1 MLVRLEDGR
10 LKDVAVTEV
19 TKENYIVPQNEQGVY
34 HCKIE
39 IIKFNQDN
47 GKRLSKPRIQ
57 KFGKKAFDGIV
68 KQQLELQGYTVEVL
82 HDPTEWLEKHN
93 VSNNVSQ
100 KALID
105 NAVKNALAQQKAAF
119 DKKLEEAVAKAMAKQ
134 SKGKK

>member
-1 MLVRLEDGR
+1 MLVRLQDGR

-100 KALID
+100 QALID
-105 NAVKNALAQQKAAF
+105 SAVKNALAQQKAAF
-119 DKKLEEAVAKAMAKQ
+119 DKQLEEAVAKAMAKQ

>member
-1 MLVRLEDGR
+1 MLVRLQDGR
-10 LKDVAVTEV
+10 LKDVAVTDV

-47 GKRLSKPRIQ
+47 GIRLSKPRIQ

-100 KALID
+100 QTLID

-119 DKKLEEAVAKAMAKQ
+119 DKQLEEAVAKAMAKQ

>member
-1 MLVRLEDGR
+1 MLVRLQDGR

-39 IIKFNQDN
+39 IIKFNEDN
-47 GKRLSKPRIQ
+47 GKKLSKPRIQ

-100 KALID
+100 QTLID
-105 NAVKNALAQQKAAF
+105 NAVKNALARQKAAF
-119 DKKLEEAVAKAMAKQ
+119 DKQLEEAVAKAMAKQ